1 MATKRISKLMT
12 VSLPP
17 SLYEQAIKTANKE
30 GRTNSELI
38 RECLR
43 RYVSDKN
50 WRKLLRY
57 GRRKAL
63 QTGLKPEDI
72 EDIVDEIRS
81 RLLR

>member
-17 SLYEQAIKTANKE
+17 SLYEQAIKTAKEE

-43 RYVSDKN
+43 RYVSDKK
-50 WRKLLRY
+50 WTKLLQY

-63 QTGLKPEDI
+63 RAGLKPEDI
-72 EDIVDEIRS
+72 EKIVDEIRS
-81 RLLR
+81 RKT